1 MSDYPENESDEAP
14 KRSKKDHTDLLSVMR
29 DRLDTAISATSE
41 SRKNELEDL
50 KFAAASPDNPE
61 WQWPDDVLTSRNGDT
76 AGARPTLTI
85 NKMPQHIKQVT
96 NDQQQNR
103 PQGKVIPAN
112 SEADM
117 DMADIFNGIIRHIQ
131 SDSDADIAY
140 DTACE
145 NQVTFGEGY
154 FRILTEYESENS
166 FDQVIK
172 IEPIRNSFSV
182 YMDPMI
188 TKPCGEDA
196 NWVMIIDTLTKKE
209 YEHAYPKATPIS
221 TLTDLGVGNS
231 SLATWYTKD
240 TVRIAEYFYYEST
253 KDTLYLWPGG
263 ETCFEK
269 DPEHDRLVEMYGAPV
284 RTRESDRKKVCWI
297 KTNGYEVLEEKEWA
311 GKYIPV
317 ILVSG
322 NVFEIEGRV
331 YRSGIVRNAKDAQRM
346 YNYHSSLEVENI
358 ALAPK
363 APFIGA
369 AGQFEGFEKDWQTA
383 NTQNH
388 PYLQYNPI
396 VDDASGQMLPPPQR
410 VQPPMV
416 QSGIIAAKQA
426 ASEDIKETTGQYNA
440 SLGMQSNERSGKAIL
455 ARQHEGDKS
464 TYHYVTNLARSIRY
478 MTRQLI
484 DLIPKIYDTERIA
497 QILGEDGKTTKM
509 VKIDPKQPK
518 AVTERQTI
526 YGTIEMIYNPNV
538 GRYSVVPV
546 TGPGYVTKRQEAKE
560 EMANILQVN
569 PELMGVAGDIFAENL
584 DWPGASAFAKRL
596 RKTIDP
602 KLLEDGDDDPMVQ
615 QMQQQME
622 QMGQQLQ
629 QAMGMLQKVEQ
640 SIEMREIK
648 VKEGDLELKR
658 YEAQIKA
665 YDAETKRIQVT
676 AAAMT
681 PEQVQD
687 IVMGTIDGALATG
700 DLIQGTPQAPAPQP
714 QQPAVDPQQMAMS
727 GMGM

>member
-1 MSDYPENESDEAP
+1 MSDYPENGPDGAP

-29 DRLDTAISATSE
+29 DRLATGVSATSE
-41 SRKNELEDL
+41 SRENELEDL
-50 KFAAASPDNPE
+50 KFSAASPDNPE
-61 WQWPDDVLTSRNGDT
+61 WQWPTVVLNSRNGDA

-103 PQGKVIPAN
+103 PQGKVIAAN
-112 SEADM
+112 SEADVE
-117 DMADIFNGIIRHIQ
+117 MAEIFNGIIRHIQ
-131 SDSDADIAY
+131 SDSDADVAY

-154 FRILTEYESENS
+154 FRILTEYESEDS

-182 YMDPMI
+182 IMDPMI
-188 TKPCGEDA
+188 TKPSGEDA
-196 NWVMIIDTLTKKE
+196 EWAIIKDTLTKKE
-209 YEHAYPKATPIS
+209 YEYAYPKATPIS
-221 TLTDLGVGNS
+221 TLVDLGVGNPS
-231 SLATWYTKD
+231 MASWYTND
-240 TVRIAEYFYYEST
+240 SVDIVEYFYFECT

-269 DPEHDRLVEMYGAPV
+269 DPEYERYLLMYDAPV
-284 RTRESDRKKVCWI
+284 RTRESERKKVCWI

-369 AGQFEGFEKDWQTA
+369 AGQFEGFEQDWKTA

-396 VDDASGQMLPPPQR
+396 VDDATGQMLPPPQR

-440 SLGMQSNERSGKAIL
+440 SLGMQGNERSGKAIL

-526 YGTIEMIYNPNV
+526 YGTIEKIYNPNV
-538 GRYSVVPV
+538 GKYSVVPV

-584 DWPGASAFAKRL
+584 DWPGAAAFAKRL

-602 KLLEDGDDDPMVQ
+602 KLLEDGDDNPMVQ

-622 QMGQQLQ
+622 EMGQQLQ

-640 SIEMREIK
+640 SIEVREVK

-665 YDAETKRIQVT
+665 YEAETRRIQVLQGGLN
-676 AAAMT
+676 

-687 IVMGTIDGALATG
+687 MVNGTIDAAVATG
-700 DLIQGTPQAPAPQP
+700 DLIGGMPQAPEQP
-714 QQPAVDPQQMAMS
+714 MMQEGIQ
-727 GMGM
+727 